1 MPSAKDRARELGGG
15 CFIKRNF
22 TTKLPRTT
30 LGAGLARTGMYV
42 CRKRRTARLGLD
54 TNAVWVDAGRV
65 PTGPKRK

>member
-30 LGAGLARTGMYV
+30 LGAGLARTGTNTGKQKEGAGQV
-42 CRKRRTARLGLD
+42 FLTGRSPSARS
-54 TNAVWVDAGRV
+54 
-65 PTGPKRK
+65 